1 MTAQTPPTLQSAL
14 ALHTAG
20 LARLGAHDPATLET
34 MGSMSGNKLDGRFH
48 SWHAGEN
55 DRFDQALG
63 PRVERT
69 YRKGDREFIVNMS
82 GNVREL
88 GGSLVAR
95 QVTQDFISSG
105 DFVTQPQYDTLL
117 GATKLVDGRAVVQIR
132 VAPPKGDVETVSLD
146 AKSGLID
153 QVSYVENDGIS
164 TISYDDYRV
173 FHGALVPF
181 VESDSNGESAF
192 DVTLHVEKVVVDRS
206 IAPEVFALPATS
218 TISNDAPITVKL
230 TYSNGHIYAPV
241 VLRGHPYTFLVDT
254 GAQAIFVDSTVATQN
269 VLIPEGI
276 LEISGSRRS
285 TALGIAPLESIEIG
299 GATLPVGIVSIVD
312 LANSTAGAFPIDG
325 VLGYPFFA
333 SAEVRID
340 FNKLTMTIGKP
351 GSLPHQGDRV
361 DLDTDRQLP
370 EVAAGIN
377 GTTTKV
383 LIDTGNSTE
392 LLVFNP
398 FVQTHPGLIP
408 FTASHQI
415 SNYGVGGSTPAV
427 GANVDQL
434 DLGPYKLYN
443 RRANVMLGST
453 GAFADRV
460 DGGNIGLGT
469 LQNFVVTFDLANRAM
484 YLLRAGNFDDGRYR
498 ARYDLPGI
506 Q

>member
-1 MTAQTPPTLQSAL
+1 
-14 ALHTAG
+14 LHTGG
-20 LARLGAHDPATLET
+20 LAHLGAHDPSTLET
-34 MGSMSGNKLDGRFH
+34 VGSMSGNKLDGRFH
-48 SWHAGEN
+48 SWHDDQN

-63 PRVERT
+63 PRIERT
-69 YRKGDREFIVNMS
+69 YRKGDREFIVNMN

-88 GGSLVAR
+88 GGSLVQR
-95 QVTQDFISSG
+95 QVTQDFIASG
-105 DFVTQPQYDTLL
+105 DFVTKPQYDTLL
-117 GATKLVDGRAVVQIR
+117 GPAKLSDGRAVVQIR

-146 AKSGLID
+146 AKTGLID
-153 QVSYVENDGIS
+153 QVAYVEGDGIS

-181 VESDSNGESAF
+181 AEKDSNGDTAF
-192 DVTLHVEKVVVDRS
+192 DVSLHVEKVIVDRP
-206 IAPEVFALPATS
+206 IGPEIFTLPATS
-218 TISNDAPITVKL
+218 TIATDVPIVVKL
-230 TYSNGHIYAPV
+230 TYTNGHVYAPV
-241 VLRGHPYTFLVDT
+241 MLRGRPYTFLVDT

-276 LEISGSRRS
+276 LEISGARRS
-285 TALGIAPLESIEIG
+285 SALGIASLQSIEIG

-312 LANSTAGAFPIDG
+312 LANSTSGAFPIDG

-340 FNKLTMTIGKP
+340 FARLTMTIGKP
-351 GSLPHQGDRV
+351 GSLPVQGDRV

-370 EVAAGIN
+370 EAAAGIN
-377 GTTTKV
+377 GTKTNV
-383 LIDTGNSTE
+383 LIDTGNNTE

-398 FVQTHPGLIP
+398 FVQAHPGLIP
-408 FTASHQI
+408 FVGSHQL

-427 GANVDQL
+427 AANVDQL
-434 DLGPYKLYN
+434 DFGPYKLYN
-443 RRANVMLGST
+443 RHANVMLGAT

-484 YLLRAGNFDDGRYR
+484 YLQRAGMFDDGRYR
-498 ARYDLPGI
+498 PHYDTPGI